1 MTGNAMESLKERCR
15 GISLGIFAG
24 DPGNLR
30 GDAEA
35 AASWGCDILH
45 FDVMD
50 GVFVP
55 QISGGPGFVKALT
68 GNMIRDVH
76 LMVQRPADHVAGFVA
91 AGSDIVTV
99 QAESEAPAEAIRRIR
114 EAAKAADRPVLA
126 GLCLLPDTPLD
137 EAGDLLAMQPDLV
150 LVAALDPR
158 GKQPAD
164 IGRACGRVAELR
176 RHFGP
181 DGPLIQFDGGVTAG
195 TIGEI
200 AGAGPDLVVSGSAVL
215 RAGDPAAAF
224 RGMKDALD

>member
-30 GDAEA
+30 ADAEA

-76 LMVQRPADHVAGFVA
+76 LMVQRPADHVADFVA

-99 QAESEAPAEAIRRIR
+99 QAESEAPTDALRAIR
-114 EAAKAADRPVLA
+114 AASESARRPVLA
-126 GLCLLPDTPLD
+126 GLCLMPDTTLD
-137 EAGDLLAMQPDLV
+137 DAGELLAMDPDLV

-158 GKQPAD
+158 RKQPAD
-164 IGRACGRVAELR
+164 IDRACGRVAELR
-176 RHFGP
+176 RRYGP
-181 DGPLIQFDGGVTAG
+181 DGPLIQLDGGVTAD

-200 AGAGPDLVVSGSAVL
+200 AGVAPDLVVSGSAVM
-215 RAGDPAAAF
+215 RTADPAAAF

>member
-1 MTGNAMESLKERCR
+1 MTDNSLESLKKSCR

-30 GDAEA
+30 GDAQA

-55 QISGGPGFVKALT
+55 QISGGPGFVKALA
-68 GNMIRDVH
+68 GSMVLDVH
-76 LMVQRPADHVAGFVA
+76 LMVQRPAEQAAAFVA
-91 AGSDIVTV
+91 AGADIVTV
-99 QAESEAPAEAIRRIR
+99 QAESDAPADALRNIR

-126 GLCLLPDTPLD
+126 GICLLPGTTLD
-137 EAGDLLAMQPDLV
+137 DAGELLAMKPDLV

-158 GKQPAD
+158 GKEPPD
-164 IGRACGRVAELR
+164 IGRACARVTDLR
-176 RHFGP
+176 RRSGT
-181 DGPLIQFDGGVTAG
+181 DGPLIEFDGGVTAS

-200 AGAGPDLVVSGSAVL
+200 AAAAPDLVVSGSAVM
-215 RAGDPAAAF
+215 RAENPAVAF
-224 RGMKDALD
+224 RGMKDAL